1 MLYVIL
7 GQKQPFN
14 NYVFEDIEKNYLKN
28 FRRSYTTIGE
38 LLSDVS
44 KTYKPLIGGKYVFST
59 SLKMKNTEYTRF
71 LLQIEN
77 LYDHPYIDF
86 ILNILPNGIVN
97 ATDKENLKVINLFD
111 TMDENFKSFVSS
123 DLLISE
129 KGLKTLINRI
139 GYSYTKYILY
149 REDLKSLEDPFG
161 VRELQPNDITKVIKE
176 KRVKNPEDILFNLIK
191 GDITYLKHHHKL
203 VDRYSSRWVFEYYQ
217 KTIFRALKIKEKV
230 RNGKNW
236 MDLKNESPKI
246 FKISEFDFIQLKL
259 ISKLLNNP
267 EKFLTYIY
275 SNYSKQDLFDKI
287 ASKS

>member
-1 MLYVIL
+1 MGFKLPIPKYIIVVSAHYVT
-7 GQKQPFN
+7 K
-14 NYVFEDIEKNYLKN
+14 
-28 FRRSYTTIGE
+28 
-38 LLSDVS
+38 
-44 KTYKPLIGGKYVFST
+44 
-59 SLKMKNTEYTRF
+59 
-71 LLQIEN
+71 
-77 LYDHPYIDF
+77 
-86 ILNILPNGIVN
+86 
-97 ATDKENLKVINLFD
+97 NLKVINLFD

-259 ISKLLNNP
+259 ISKLLNKT